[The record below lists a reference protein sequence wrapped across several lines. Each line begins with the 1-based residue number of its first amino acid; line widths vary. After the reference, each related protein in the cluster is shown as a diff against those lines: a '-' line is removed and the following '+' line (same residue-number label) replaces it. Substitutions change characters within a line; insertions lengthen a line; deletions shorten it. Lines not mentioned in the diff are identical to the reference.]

1 MYNKR
6 NWTRQS
12 RILKKK
18 ERKERERKR
27 HYTKEN
33 QKYFISTRMP
43 LSPEP
48 RARTSPI
55 MHFLP
60 ASIFENPWY
69 SIFPH
74 KGNILLLMIF
84 TLSFESKSFKLKLS
98 CTDIRMSSCG
108 RIQFSFIGE
117 SPLWNL
123 RYLRRILRI
132 NIQVPKVVYIS
143 YGKSFNYIFVHYSP
157 IQNRLDRI

>member
-1 MYNKR
+1 
-6 NWTRQS
+6 
-12 RILKKK
+12 
-18 ERKERERKR
+18 
-27 HYTKEN
+27 
-33 QKYFISTRMP
+33 
-43 LSPEP
+43 
-48 RARTSPI
+48 
-55 MHFLP
+55 MHFLS

-98 CTDIRMSSCG
+98 CTDIRMSSCV
-108 RIQFSFIGE
+108 RIQFSFVGE
-117 SPLWNL
+117 NPLWNL

-143 YGKSFNYIFVHYSP
+143 YGKSFNYIFIHYSP
-157 IQNRLDRI
+157 IQNTGWIGSNDLTREYNRESCCLWWFVTAVKMPILSVRQLKKEVIVSWFN